1 MRDSQVAKLTYVLE
15 GAERD
20 SDRYDACMA
29 WEDQLNFL
37 VGDECAEI
45 RPRYGRDMA
54 EISIIIASRRCS

>member
-1 MRDSQVAKLTYVLE
+1 MAKLTYVLE

-45 RPRYGRDMA
+45 RPRYGRDIGLNRFTA
-54 EISIIIASRRCS
+54 LFLRCGVGL

>member
-1 MRDSQVAKLTYVLE
+1 MAKLTYVLE

-45 RPRYGRDMA
+45 RPRYGRDNDLNRFTA
-54 EISIIIASRRCS
+54 LFLRCGVGL

>member
-1 MRDSQVAKLTYVLE
+1 MAKLTYVLE

-45 RPRYGRDMA
+45 RPRYGRDIDLNRFTA
-54 EISIIIASRRCS
+54 LILRCGVGP

>member
-37 VGDECAEI
+37 VGDKCAEM
-45 RPRYGRDMA
+45 RPRCGRGIGSESLLGAVHEM
-54 EISIIIASRRCS
+54 